1 MAEPFVCR
9 LCPAACGLRATTAGG
24 QVVRFDG
31 DPDDPVGAGHLCSRP
46 AAALGAERILQ
57 PHKREG
63 GVLVPI
69 SWEDA
74 RAELRRLWG
83 AHRGNPAATGLWLG
97 PPTEQDPRSLAR
109 ALALAINAGT
119 PNVFS
124 PWVDAAGPRVR
135 AIERMVGQPAHL
147 QSDLGRAHVVIVLG
161 GGQPESDWGP
171 GLAGMGHAAAI
182 QFSRKTKGTR
192 LIVAGARR
200 TAWAAGADQYLPLRP
215 GTEPFFLLGLLS
227 AVVKGGW
234 RDVQF
239 VDDYTV
245 GWPELVDTLAPWP
258 VERCAAIC
266 GLDAATVSG
275 IALKFSR
282 AAMAVVHPDAES
294 FANAWGGLG
303 AWAWATLHAVT
314 ANALRPG
321 GLFDPLPL
329 VDPQPLLGFV
339 GTSEAPRTSAGARAL
354 LLGRASS
361 AALAE
366 ALAAPGA
373 EALRALLVFDG
384 DPVPTLPG
392 GPAALDG
399 LDALVVVGSAWTTAA
414 RRAHLVLPVAAPWE
428 EPSTDLGLGPALPA
442 RVLRMA
448 PAVVPPPEGVPTRAS
463 LLAELGGLL
472 GTAWRGGAWGRH
484 VQLAAALLLR
494 ADIDAWLRTALGF
507 VLDEADAAAL
517 AEPAVVLRR
526 GEIDRSAWRVAHPN
540 NKLELLPAAVAT
552 VLRALEAPPEPAG
565 APARLWL
572 RAAAPGEAVGVS
584 VAAGLPAG
592 RVRLRSAAGSVQVDA
607 VVDDTLAPGT
617 VWVRDDGRLGAGV
630 LLAVGHLDPLDDAPP
645 LCGEPLAVEPLE
657 PSAAA
662 R

>member
-9 LCPAACGLRATTAGG
+9 LCPAACGLRVTTAGG
-24 QVVRFDG
+24 QVTRFDG
-31 DPDDPVGAGHLCSRP
+31 DPDDPVGAGHVCARP
-46 AAALGAERILQ
+46 AAALAAPRILQ

-63 GVLVPI
+63 DALVPI
-69 SWEDA
+69 SWEAA
-74 RAELRRLWG
+74 RAELRRLW
-83 AHRGNPAATGLWLG
+83 APHRGQPARTGFWIG
-97 PPTEQDPRSLAR
+97 PVTEQDPRSLAR
-109 ALALAINAGT
+109 ALALAAAAGT

-192 LIVAGARR
+192 LIVAGPRR

-239 VDDYTV
+239 VDDYTT

-258 VERCAAIC
+258 VERCAAVC
-266 GLDAATVSG
+266 GLDAATLSG

-294 FANAWGGLG
+294 FANAHGGFG

-329 VDPQPLLGFV
+329 VDPQPLLAFV
-339 GTSEAPRTSAGARAL
+339 GTGEAPRTTAGARSL

-366 ALAAPGA
+366 SLAATGD
-373 EALRALLVFDG
+373 EALKALLVLDG

-392 GPAALDG
+392 GAAALG
-399 LDALVVVGSAWTTAA
+399 SLDALVVVGSAWSEAA

-428 EPSTDLGLGPALPA
+428 EPSTDLGLGPSLPA

-448 PAVVPPPEGVPTRAS
+448 PAVVPPPEGVPTRAA
-463 LLAELGGLL
+463 LFAELAGPL

-484 VQLAAALLLR
+484 VQVGAALALR
-494 ADIDAWLRTALGF
+494 ADLDAWLRTALGL
-507 VLDEADAAAL
+507 VLDESDAAAL
-517 AEPAVVLRR
+517 DSPAVVLRR

-552 VLRALEAPPEPAG
+552 VLRALEPPEEPAG

-572 RAAAPGEAVGVS
+572 RAVGPGESVGVA
-584 VAAGLPAG
+584 VAPGLPAG
-592 RVRLRSAAGSVQVDA
+592 AVCLRSAGGSVVVDA

-630 LLAVGHLDPLDDAPP
+630 LVPVGHLDPLDDATP
-645 LCGEPLAVEPLE
+645 LCGQPLSVEPVE
-657 PSAAA
+657 PGRAA